1 MREVFVDS
9 GSWIALAD
17 THDKYHSSA
26 KTQYEILEEERA
38 NLVTTNLVNAEVY
51 TVIRRTGGYAPAM
64 RFLRSVRAS
73 PRLKVISSDRHLED
87 QAEEILRKYK
97 DQDFSLVDAV
107 SFAVMQDRGIDEAFA
122 FDQHFTIAGFR
133 LVP

>member
-1 MREVFVDS
+1 MHEVFVDS
-9 GSWIALAD
+9 GAWIALAD
-17 THDKYHSSA
+17 TRDKIHIEA
-26 KTQYEILEEERA
+26 KEQYKILAEERA
-38 NLVTTNLVNAEVY
+38 HLVTTNLVNTEVY
-51 TVIRRTGGYAPAM
+51 TVIRRTGGYDPAM

-73 PRLKVISSDRHLED
+73 PRLNVITSDRHLED
-87 QAEEILRKYK
+87 LAEKILRKYK

-122 FDQHFTIAGFR
+122 FDQYFSIAGFR

>member
-17 THDKYHSSA
+17 TRDKYHSKA
-26 KTQYEILEEERA
+26 KTQYEILGEERA

-73 PRLKVISSDRHLED
+73 PRLKVITSDRHLED